1 MSAKVFVGGLAWATN
16 DDSLRQAFEPYGE
29 VESAQVVIHRDT
41 GKSKGFGFVVFAN
54 KDDAEAAIAK
64 LNGADLDGRNIRC
77 DLATPKSDDG
87 GSRRGGFGGGGRGG
101 GFRGGDRRDS
111 PYGDRREGGG
121 FRGGRGGGRGGGFRG
136 GRGGGDR
143 YNRNDDY

>member
-29 VESAQVVIHRDT
+29 IESAQVVIHRDT
-41 GKSKGFGFVVFAN
+41 GKSKGFGFVVFAT

-64 LNGADLDGRNIRC
+64 MNGADLDGRNIRC

-87 GSRRGGFGGGGRGG
+87 GSRRGGFGGGRGG